1 MLLTCERITTTL
13 SMIVGFAEKKD
24 NMEETRNL
32 VDEIYRQKQ
41 ENEVRALNFMINGI
55 RKITDEASGVL

>member
-1 MLLTCERITTTL
+1 
-13 SMIVGFAEKKD
+13 MIVGFAEKKD

-55 RKITDEASGVL
+55 RKITDEATGVL